1 MSAFDVVLVVIA
13 VICSFTLASIMMRR
27 RILNQVKKMLQVMK
41 ADELSLELPSDAF
54 DESDSIFTDL
64 ERSAYSLRR
73 KYLNLKKKSK
83 DERFA
88 FETVFSGLNEGI
100 VTVDQDLR
108 IISFNSTFMKFF
120 SWTAR
125 DIQSRAVFLHD
136 VIRDPDIV
144 QLFKSNFVDNKLG
157 RLETDRFK
165 ISVNSLPSVG
175 EVNSWTLGVFYDQS
189 EAKQL
194 EKIKVDLVA
203 NASHELRTPL
213 TIIKGYS
220 ELLNKEVQ
228 AKSPD
233 LKAYIN
239 PILDGVHMLTS
250 LTDDL
255 VNLAKLEQQRVVHTE
270 PMSTREVTEDMIL
283 ELESLAE
290 LHEKKLICLYKSDTV
305 VAELG
310 GLRQVLRNLVVNAI
324 RHSGKLGENLKVEEI
339 HIIWDLS
346 LEGKTQLRVKD
357 SGQGIPPEHL
367 DRIFERFYRV
377 DKGRNRMHGGS
388 GLGLALVKHN
398 MILMGGDV
406 KVNSELSQGTEFTC
420 VFSK

>member
-1 MSAFDVVLVVIA
+1 MSIFDLALVVVSI
-13 VICSFTLASIMMRR
+13 IGSFFLASLVMRR
-27 RILNQVKKMLQVMK
+27 RILNQVKRMLVVMR
-41 ADELSLELPSDAF
+41 ADELSLELPADAF

-73 KYLNLKKKSK
+73 KYLNLKRKAK

-100 VTVDQDLR
+100 VTVDQNLR

-120 SWTAR
+120 AWSAS
-125 DIQSRAVFLHD
+125 DIQSKSIFLHD

-144 QLFKSNFVDNKLG
+144 QMFKTNFIEKKLA
-157 RLETDRFK
+157 RLETERFK
-165 ISVNSLPSVG
+165 ISVNSLPSID
-175 EVNSWTLGVFYDQS
+175 ELNSWTLGVFYDQS
-189 EAKQL
+189 EAKNL

-220 ELLNKEVQ
+220 ELLSKEIQ
-228 AKSPD
+228 NKSPE

-239 PILDGVHMLTS
+239 PILDGVHMLSS

-255 VNLAKLEQQRVVHTE
+255 ANLAKIEQQQAVKTE
-270 PMSTREVTEDMIL
+270 TIPTREITEDIVL

-290 LHEKKLICLYKSDTV
+290 LHDKKLICHYGANAV
-305 VAELG
+305 VAEDNS
-310 GLRQVLRNLVVNAI
+310 LRQVLRNLIVNAI
-324 RHSGKLGENLKVEEI
+324 RHSGKSGDELPSQEI
-339 HIIWDLS
+339 HIIWETIS
-346 LEGKTQLRVKD
+346 GRTQLRIVD
-357 SGQGIPPEHL
+357 SGQGISPEHL
-367 DRIFERFYRV
+367 ERIFERFYRV

-398 MILMGGDV
+398 MILMGGDA
-406 KVNSELSQGTEFTC
+406 KVQSEVSKGTTFTC